1 MAKLDPR
8 RALDELIKE
17 RGESYSSV
25 SRLLSRNAA
34 YIQQFIKR
42 GTPRRLPEKERGVL
56 ARYFGV
62 DERVLGG
69 PEPQA
74 GKGGMRK
81 VPKLAVAAS
90 AGFGSFG
97 DGEQLAGQVGFDEKW
112 LRQMGV
118 DPARVAQVGVGGLR
132 RRAAA
137 AVLEHR
143 VHGEGREDAEVREEG
158 EDRNDVEGDV
168 REDVE
173 SGVRE
178 DVEDVEEVEGVDGA
192 RPVGPVVNT
201 VDSVVLLSGT
211 DPASPKSGGAS
222 ATSLSMKADWIS
234 NTPNANTPAIATAA
248 TTSGTRTRV
257 LGKIGRAHV

>member
-1 MAKLDPR
+1 MTTPDPR
-8 RALDELIKE
+8 AALERLIADNRADYA
-17 RGESYSSV
+17 G
-25 SRLLSRNAA
+25 LSKLVGRNPA

-42 GTPRRLPEKERGVL
+42 GTPRRLPEKERSVL

-118 DPARVAQVGVGGLR
+118 DPARVALIR
-132 RRAAA
+132 
-137 AVLEHR
+137 
-143 VHGEGREDAEVREEG
+143 
-158 EDRNDVEGDV
+158 VEGDSMQPTLNDGDDIMV
-168 REDVE
+168 D
-173 SGVRE
+173 
-178 DVEDVEEVEGVDGA
+178 EG
-192 RPVGPVVNT
+192 
-201 VDSVVLLSGT
+201 
-211 DPASPKSGGAS
+211 
-222 ATSLSMKADWIS
+222 ATSTPLRDGVHVIRMDEMLMVKRLARGPAGRLSVLSDNPAYPDW
-234 NTPNANTPAIATAA
+234 PDVAA
-248 TTSGTRTRV
+248 KDV
-257 LGKIGRAHV
+257 IVIGRVIWVGRKL